1 MPNRILVL
9 PAALLLGAACSDHSD
24 IGPTRVVTVRVV
36 PESVSVAAGDT
47 IRVGAFPLDADTA
60 FLPQVKVTWSSEAT
74 GVATVDAA
82 GLITGVGSG
91 STLID
96 ASSQGVTGKVIVV
109 VP

>member
-1 MPNRILVL
+1 MLNRMLVL
-9 PAALLLGAACSDHSD
+9 PAALLLAAACSDQSD
-24 IGPTRVVTVRVV
+24 IGPNRVVSVRMV

-47 IRVGAFPLDADTA
+47 IRVEAFPLDADTA

-82 GLITGVGSG
+82 GLITGVANG
-91 STLID
+91 TTFVD
-96 ASSQGVTGKVIVV
+96 ATAQGVVGKVIVV